1 MKIGIFLDGR
11 MSWIAGHTYLINLL
25 RAVRLTA
32 SDVHIDLLQIEEAAD
47 SSWVTR
53 LESLADRRL
62 VYKAQIDRHRW
73 RARLQSHWYSRVLQ
87 QPLPDQRLADFIE
100 RSGVDAV
107 FGSWGHFQSLPRI
120 RNTVLCPWIHD
131 FQHIRL
137 PEMFSENAISERNAS
152 MRRAIAVADR
162 IVVSSEDARSDL
174 ASFSPSTT
182 DKARVL
188 PFVAYVPETVY
199 SYDLANVLQA
209 YSLPRKFIYSP
220 NQFWKHKN
228 HRLVLEALRILA
240 SHGVHPC
247 IVFTG
252 FPYDYRH
259 ENHFAELLQLVSQW
273 DLRAQV
279 IFLGLVPLEHV
290 HALMRQSVCVL
301 NPSLFEGWSSTVE
314 EAKSLG
320 KGMLLSDLP
329 VHREQNPPA
338 SHYFDPQDPDDLAAK
353 LGALWSQ
360 LQPGP
365 DRLLERAAR
374 ETLPD
379 RMRDFARMFLEIM
392 GNASE
397 QGGPSS

>member
-25 RAVRLTA
+25 RAVRLVA

-120 RNTVLCPWIHD
+120 RNIALCPWIHD

-137 PEMFSENAISERNAS
+137 PEMFSESAILERNTS
-152 MRRAIAVADR
+152 MRKAIAVADR
-162 IVVSSEDARSDL
+162 IVVSSEDARNDL
-174 ASFSPSTT
+174 VAFSPSSAIQ
-182 DKARVL
+182 ARIL
-188 PFVAYVPETVY
+188 PFVAHIPETVY
-199 SYDLANVLQA
+199 SYDLSGVLRA
-209 YSLPRKFIYSP
+209 YSLPPKFVYAP

-228 HRLVLEALRILA
+228 HRLALEALRILA
-240 SHGVHPC
+240 SQGVHPC

-273 DLRAQV
+273 DLRAQA

-329 VHREQNPPA
+329 VHREQDPPA
-338 SHYFDPQDPDDLAAK
+338 SYYFAPQEPDDLAAK
-353 LGALWSQ
+353 LGTLWSQ

-365 DRLLERAAR
+365 DLLLEQSAR
-374 ETLPD
+374 EALPD
-379 RMRDFARMFLEIM
+379 RMREFGRSLLSIM
-392 GNASE
+392 HEAPT
-397 QGGPSS
+397 Q